1 MSSASTTRPSRSRRR
16 TPDDGPRASLRQ
28 LLPFVFEQKGVLVVV
43 AVLSVLAAVATL
55 AQPLVVGQVIDRV
68 QKQDPL
74 GLLVWVLVGLVVAS
88 SVISGIQHFL
98 LQRTG
103 TAVVYSSRR
112 RLIAQLLHLPVQEY
126 DARRTGDLVSRVG
139 TDTTLLYAVLTQG
152 LADSIGNALIF
163 VGAIVAMFI
172 IDPVLLLLILVVV
185 GASVAVVVALSGR
198 IRRATAV
205 QQEKVGELA
214 SGVERAV
221 GSIRTIRASGASE
234 RERESIEHTARGAYE
249 AGVQVAKASAFVVP
263 VAGVALQLSL
273 LVVLGVGGFRV
284 ASGAITIAGLVTFV
298 MFLFFLVQ
306 PLGSFFGAIT
316 SVGQALGAL
325 GRIQEVLDLR
335 TETACDAE
343 VAASVAVGTS
353 PISTAA
359 AHDSHETA
367 AAIEFREVH
376 FAYPDAVV
384 SARRRSETE
393 AAALLAE
400 AHADA
405 TVAVSEAPGEVLRG
419 VSFRVPR
426 GARVALVGPSGA
438 GKSTALALIERFYD
452 PTAGSILLDGVDLR
466 GIDRTRLRAQ
476 LGYVEQDAPTLAGT
490 IADNLRL
497 ASPSAS
503 DEECARVLR
512 AVNLG
517 DVLERSSLGLNAPVG
532 EAGVMLS
539 GGERQ
544 RLAIARALLAAPPVL
559 LLDESTSSLD
569 GLNEQRMR
577 EAIDAVASGR
587 TLVVIAHRLSTVV
600 DSDLIVVMDH
610 GRVVGQG
617 THSELVETAPL
628 YRDLAKHQLLV

>member
-16 TPDDGPRASLRQ
+16 APDDGPRASLRQ

-68 QKQDPL
+68 QKQNPL

-172 IDPVLLLLILVVV
+172 IDPVLLVLILVVV

-221 GSIRTIRASGASE
+221 GSIRTIRASGASD

-353 PISTAA
+353 PISRPPRTRTTRRRRRSSSATCISRTRMPWSRAPSLGDRGGGPARRGPRRRDGGGLGSGRRGAA
-359 AHDSHETA
+359 RRVVPRAARGARRPGRAVGCGQVHDPRA
-367 AAIEFREVH
+367 DRAVLR
-376 FAYPDAVV
+376 PDGGLDP
-384 SARRRSETE
+384 ARRRRPPRHRPH
-393 AAALLAE
+393 AAARPARLCRAGCP
-400 AHADA
+400 D
-405 TVAVSEAPGEVLRG
+405 
-419 VSFRVPR
+419 PR
-426 GARVALVGPSGA
+426 RHDRRQPAARVAVGIRRGVRARAARREPRRGA
-438 GKSTALALIERFYD
+438 GALASGSRRTGGRGRRHAVGRRAAAARD
-452 PTAGSILLDGVDLR
+452 RPRAAGR
-466 GIDRTRLRAQ
+466 
-476 LGYVEQDAPTLAGT
+476 
-490 IADNLRL
+490 
-497 ASPSAS
+497 SP
-503 DEECARVLR
+503 
-512 AVNLG
+512 
-517 DVLERSSLGLNAPVG
+517 
-532 EAGVMLS
+532 
-539 GGERQ
+539 
-544 RLAIARALLAAPPVL
+544 IL

-577 EAIDAVASGR
+577 EAIDAVAAGR

-600 DSDLIVVMDH
+600 DSDLIVVLDR
-610 GRVVGQG
+610 GEVVGQG
-617 THSELVETAPL
+617 THSELVETVPL

>member
-1 MSSASTTRPSRSRRR
+1 MSTPRTPSRRPSRPGRNHK
-16 TPDDGPRASLRQ
+16 DDGPRASLRQ
-28 LLPFVFEQKGVLVVV
+28 LLPFVFEQKGVLLVV
-43 AVLSVLAAVATL
+43 AILSVLAAAFTL
-55 AQPLVVGQVIDRV
+55 AQPLVVGQLIERV
-68 QKQDPL
+68 QTSAPL
-74 GLLVWVLVGLVVAS
+74 GTLIWLLVGLVVVG

-98 LQRTG
+98 LQRMG

-126 DARRTGDLVSRVG
+126 DSRRTGDLVSRVG

-163 VGAIVAMFI
+163 VGAVVAMLV

-185 GASVAVVVALSGR
+185 GASVAVVGALSGR
-198 IRRATAV
+198 IRRATTL
-205 QQEKVGELA
+205 QQERVGELA
-214 SGVERAV
+214 SGVERAI
-221 GSIRTIRASGASE
+221 GSIRTIRAAGAAD
-234 RERESIEHTARGAYE
+234 RERTAIEATARGAYD
-249 AGVQVAKASAFVVP
+249 AGVQVAKASALIVP
-263 VAGVALQLSL
+263 IAGIALQLSL

-284 ASGAITIAGLVTFV
+284 ASGAITIAQLVTFV

-316 SVGQALGAL
+316 SVNQALGAL

-343 VAASVAVGTS
+343 VAASLAPATS
-353 PISTAA
+353 PIAVTDAA
-359 AHDSHETA
+359 AQDA
-367 AAIEFREVH
+367 AAIEFRDVH

-384 SARRRSETE
+384 QARRRTETE
-393 AAALLAE
+393 AASLLAE
-400 AHADA
+400 AHAD
-405 TVAVSEAPGEVLRG
+405 TVEVADAEGEVLRG

-438 GKSTALALIERFYD
+438 GKSTTLALIERFYD
-452 PTAGSILLDGVDLR
+452 PTAGAILLDGVDVR
-466 GIDRTRLRAQ
+466 AIDRTRLRAQ

-497 ASPSAS
+497 ASPTAS
-503 DEECARVLR
+503 DAACERVLR

-517 DVLERSSLGLNAPVG
+517 DVLERSPLGLQAPVG

-544 RLAIARALLAAPPVL
+544 RLAIARALLAAPPIL

-577 EAIDAVASGR
+577 EAIDAVAAGR

-600 DSDLIVVMDH
+600 DSDLIVVLDR
-610 GRVVGQG
+610 GEVVGQG
-617 THSELVETAPL
+617 THAELVETVPL
-628 YRDLAKHQLLV
+628 YRDLARHQLLV